1 MTTLYQWAQRWQ
13 VPMAAIQD
21 LERTM
26 GMLPDP
32 LAPPPH
38 PSNSE
43 AWVQSA
49 VRLAASQKGV
59 RLWRNNV
66 GALQDTEG
74 RWVRFGLANDSRAMN
89 VALKSSDLIGV
100 RPIAIGPEHIG
111 HRIGQF
117 CSWEIKHPTWTYSG
131 TEREVAQS
139 NWIRM
144 VTALGGDAKFLTG
157 PGAI

>member
-1 MTTLYQWAQRWQ
+1 MKRTLRGDGMKPAYYNENNPIAAQWLRNLISKGHIAPGD
-13 VPMAAIQD
+13 VD
-21 LERTM
+21 ERSIEDV
-26 GMLPDP
+26 LP
-32 LAPPPH
+32 
-38 PSNSE
+38 
-43 AWVQSA
+43 
-49 VRLAASQKGV
+49 
-59 RLWRNNV
+59 
-66 GALQDTEG
+66 
-74 RWVRFGLANDSRAMN
+74 
-89 VALKSSDLIGV
+89 SDLVGI

-157 PGAI
+157 AAL